1 MANLN
6 ISNNYFSVVGNTILT
21 PIIILTSGFNIV
33 VVYKLIYPFIWSL
46 VPLGM
51 YIYINTTKI
60 LRNKK
65 EVFFVLFLYIVLPS
79 FFSLMPFLKKQDLAM
94 FFLVMFYMVIFNSKN
109 SEAIKKILLL
119 IFMLSLIWSHY
130 GTACLI
136 IGMIILSVTI
146 LNLLNLFSNKKKII

>member
-65 EVFFVLFLYIVLPS
+65 EVFFVLFLYIVLSS

-94 FFLVMFYMVIFNSKN
+94 FFLVMFYIVIFNPKLSVVKN
-109 SEAIKKILLL
+109 VLLL
-119 IFMLSLIWSHY
+119 IFMLSIIWSHY

-146 LNLLNLFSNKKKII
+146 LNLLNLFSNKKK